1 MREFANMTDPDLAIF
16 MILTPSPGT
25 DLYDIAKVNGWIED
39 TNWANYDM
47 IHAVMPTENLSRWES
62 GKSYTSV
69 TGASIGT

>member
-1 MREFANMTDPDLAIF
+1 MTDPDLAIF

>member
-1 MREFANMTDPDLAIF
+1 MGYTGLHSHQRN
-16 MILTPSPGT
+16 
-25 DLYDIAKVNGWIED
+25 
-39 TNWANYDM
+39 ANYDM